1 MMNTRINRWSLV
13 LWATALGAAL
23 AGCSDGQSVVGGP
36 GDAAVANDLAAEAAT
51 DAPVDV
57 PVDAGSPMDI
67 AMDVAMDAPMDVAM
81 DAPMDTPAD
90 MGPPRCTSAADCM
103 TNPGRGACDTATGM
117 CVQCVASS
125 DTCPATEHCNGATN
139 TCEPGCRSDDGCM
152 SSGGPT
158 DGGAVARTRCDVT
171 AHTCVECVTNEHCP
185 SGTLCVGSVCMMG
198 CTPERG
204 CPSGQSCCSGAC
216 VDGQT
221 NLAHCGR
228 CDNRCSVANA
238 MPLCLN
244 GTCGVGA
251 CNAPFGDCDSSG
263 ANGCET
269 NTQTDLAQR
278 GGAAQALGPLG
289 DRLHQRVPGARQR
302 HHRLRLRRLRL
313 HLHARLL
320 GLRRRRQQRLRGEHC
335 DQHHELR
342 RLRPGVQS
350 PQRHRELRGRGVRR
364 RGLRRGLRRLQRQP
378 HGRLRDQRPHLHHP
392 LRPLHERV
400 PRAAQRLPG
409 LRGRGLR
416 DLLRG
421 GLRRLQRRLL

>member
-81 DAPMDTPAD
+81 DAPMDTRT
-90 MGPPRCTSAADCM
+90 GSAALHERRRLQ

-139 TCEPGCRSDDGCM
+139 TCEPGCRSDDGAVP
-152 SSGGPT
+152 GQAAPLPAPAAT
-158 DGGAVARTRCDVT
+158 DP
-171 AHTCVECVTNEHCP
+171 HTCVSAPPTP
-185 SGTLCVGSVCMMG
+185 TARTLCVGSVCA
-198 CTPERG
+198 RAA
-204 CPSGQSCCSGAC
+204 PSAARGQSCCSGAC

-269 NTQTDLAQR
+269 NTQTDWPT
-278 GGAAQALGPLG
+278 AAPATARARRAPTPPPPAPPAPAASPAPGFSDCDG
-289 DRLHQRVPGARQR
+289 DASNGCEVNTATSTT
-302 HHRLRLRRLRL
+302 
-313 HLHARLL
+313 
-320 GLRRRRQQRLRGEHC
+320 
-335 DQHHELR
+335 LR